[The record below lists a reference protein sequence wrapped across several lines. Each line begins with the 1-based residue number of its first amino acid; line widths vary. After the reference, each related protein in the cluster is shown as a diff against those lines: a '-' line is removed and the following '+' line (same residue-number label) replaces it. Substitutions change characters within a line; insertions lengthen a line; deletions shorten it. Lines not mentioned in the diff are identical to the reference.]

1 LEEEMKKRKEETDEE
16 MIDVSTMS
24 STSNSK
30 PLSQETE
37 ILTEEFEALLKRNV
51 VVRRGRN
58 NRIFYKFIK
67 KEIFEDEKNDD
78 DTSEDEF

>member
-1 LEEEMKKRKEETDEE
+1 